1 MGKKI
6 HALLR
11 AILILS
17 FCILFLMVG
26 CKSKPE
32 FTEEELAL
40 IPFAQTTG
48 LPAPS
53 GGFVLSVNGETITS
67 DEIVL
72 PLADHFK
79 ELAQQTDYE
88 QFKVQA
94 KGQLEQFLVTRISN
108 IILYQL
114 AQKELGENFGDML
127 EKIADAEVRKFI
139 VKFEGDTAK
148 AEQALKEMGMDW
160 VSYKE
165 YQKRIILTQSYIH
178 KQLPEQKPITHSELV
193 DTYESMK
200 SEFVVPPMIQFQL
213 IDIQPDKLQL
223 TGTNEDSQREAKQ
236 TAEDL
241 IIRLKNGAD
250 FSQLA
255 EEYSHGPYRKSSAGI
270 WKPVQPDNLVEP
282 YDAIAK
288 AVETMEVGEIS
299 EVIDTGKHVFIVK
312 LLDKQQGS
320 NKTFEEVQGQLE
332 EKISFERRRRAIDE
346 IGFKLIQQ
354 AAIGNKDAFAEF
366 CLKEIYRRCT
376 Q

>member
-1 MGKKI
+1 MDKKI
-6 HALLR
+6 HAVLR

-17 FCILFLMVG
+17 FCILFLPVG
-26 CKSKPE
+26 CNSKPE

-40 IPFAQTTG
+40 IPFAQTTN

-79 ELAQQTDYE
+79 DLPRQTDFE

-94 KGQLEQFLVTRISN
+94 KPQLEQFLVTKISN

-114 AQKELGENFGDML
+114 AHKELGENFGDML
-127 EKIADAEVRKFI
+127 EKIANTEVRKFI
-139 VKFEGDTAK
+139 VRFDGDTAK

-165 YQKRIILTQSYIH
+165 YQRKMILTQSYVH

-193 DTYESMK
+193 GAYESMK

-223 TGTNEDSQREAKQ
+223 AGTNEDSRKKAKQ

-250 FSQLA
+250 FGQLA
-255 EEYSHGPYRKSSAGI
+255 KEYSHGPYRKSSAGI

-288 AVETMEVGEIS
+288 EAEVMKVGGIS
-299 EVIDTGKHVFIVK
+299 EPIDTGGHIFIVK
-312 LLDKQQGS
+312 LLDKQQGV
-320 NKTFEEVQGQLE
+320 NKTFEEVQGQLK
-332 EKISFERRRRAIDE
+332 EKISFERRRKAIDE

-354 AAIGNKDAFAEF
+354 ATIGNKEAFEEF

>member
-11 AILILS
+11 VILILS
-17 FCILFLMVG
+17 FCILFLPAG

-32 FTEEELAL
+32 FTEEELTL

-53 GGFVLSVNGETITS
+53 GGFVLSVSGETITS

-72 PLADHFK
+72 SLADYFK
-79 ELAQQTDYE
+79 ELSQQTDFE

-94 KGQLEQFLVTRISN
+94 KPRIEQFLVTKISN
-108 IILYQL
+108 ILLYQQ

-127 EKIADAEVRKFI
+127 EKVADTEVRKFI
-139 VKFEGDTAK
+139 VRFEGDTAK

-165 YQKRIILTQSYIH
+165 YQKKMILTQSYVH
-178 KQLPEQKPITHSELV
+178 KQMPEQKPITHSELV
-193 DTYESMK
+193 DAYESMK
-200 SEFVVPPMIQFQL
+200 SEFVVPYMIQFQL
-213 IDIQPDKLQL
+213 IDIQPDKLQP
-223 TGTNEDSQREAKQ
+223 TGTNKKKAKQ
-236 TAEDL
+236 TAEGL

-255 EEYSHGPYRKSSAGI
+255 EKYSHGPYSKTSAGI
-270 WKPVQPDNLVEP
+270 WKPVQPENLVEP

-288 AVETMEVGEIS
+288 AVEIMEVGEIS
-299 EVIDTGKHVFIVK
+299 EVIDTGEHVFIVK
-312 LLDKQQGS
+312 FLDKRQGV
-320 NKTFEEVQGQLE
+320 NKTFEEVQDQLK

-354 AAIGNKDAFAEF
+354 ATAGNKDAFTEF
-366 CLKEIYRRCT
+366 CLKEIYRRCN